1 MELNT
6 VLIVGAGTMGS
17 GIAQVSLQA
26 GLSVTL
32 CDTMAQQLEKAR
44 KGIETGLA
52 KSVAKGKMTP
62 QAQDECLKRITYTDD
77 LGCAG
82 DADIII
88 EAIQENLEAK
98 KRLFAQLSQLCR
110 QDAVLAS
117 NTSTISITAI
127 SAAVSLP
134 ERFLGMH
141 FFNPVPAMKLLEII
155 PGLSTAPQVV
165 EAAKAFGERLKKV
178 PVTSKDSG
186 GFIANR
192 IGSPMLNAA
201 VNLLDS
207 GVGTREDIDSA
218 MKFGYGYP
226 MGPLELIDLVGV
238 DVQVAV
244 MEVLYQEF
252 GDPYYKPAPLL
263 KRMLAAGH
271 LGRKSGKGF
280 YEYPSEGSR

>member
-1 MELNT
+1 M
-6 VLIVGAGTMGS
+6 I
-17 GIAQVSLQA
+17 
-26 GLSVTL
+26 
-32 CDTMAQQLEKAR
+32 
-44 KGIETGLA
+44 
-52 KSVAKGKMTP
+52 
-62 QAQDECLKRITYTDD
+62 
-77 LGCAG
+77 
-82 DADIII
+82 
-88 EAIQENLEAK
+88 
-98 KRLFAQLSQLCR
+98 
-110 QDAVLAS
+110 
-117 NTSTISITAI
+117 
-127 SAAVSLP
+127 
-134 ERFLGMH
+134 
-141 FFNPVPAMKLLEII
+141 
-155 PGLSTAPQVV
+155 
-165 EAAKAFGERLKKV
+165 GERLKKV

-263 KRMLAAGH
+263 MRMLAAGH